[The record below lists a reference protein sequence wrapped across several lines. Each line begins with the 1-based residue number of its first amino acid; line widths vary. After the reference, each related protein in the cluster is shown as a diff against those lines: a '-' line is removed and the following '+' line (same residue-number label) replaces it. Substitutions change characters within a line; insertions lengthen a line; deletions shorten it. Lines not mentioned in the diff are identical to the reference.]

1 LYINGLCSFLE
12 STSISLPNGPNSI
25 KSFSKMHSSLL
36 LGLLPFAAAQVSQV
50 VEAPPPAPVRLN
62 ATKSGVIPTLPTGFT
77 GVDTLQGA
85 IIMPLPPIPGY
96 VGLNGTALAQTNLPT
111 STYRATLPASMFN
124 NLVNATVRGYIEGVG
139 TPSGVRFTV
148 NLTGLPDQAKY
159 GPFNWH
165 IHTLPVPADGNC
177 TATTSHFDPTNRG
190 ELVMCE
196 AARPETCQAGD
207 LAGKHGGKI
216 ATPSVFSTSF
226 VEPYLS
232 TRPGSA
238 YFFGGLSFVLHS
250 TNTTRLT
257 CANFV
262 MVNGTSGNA
271 TATVSG
277 TGAPQFTGAAVK
289 IGAGVGALAVAV
301 AAAFL

>member
-1 LYINGLCSFLE
+1 
-12 STSISLPNGPNSI
+12 
-25 KSFSKMHSSLL
+25 MHSSIL

-50 VEAPPPAPVRLN
+50 VEAPPPAPVRLD

-85 IIMPLPPIPGY
+85 IIMPLPPQPGY
-96 VGLNGTALAQTNLPT
+96 IGLNGTATAQINLPA
-111 STYRATLPASMFN
+111 STYRATLPSSMFN
-124 NLVNATVRGYIEGVG
+124 NLVGTTVRGYIEGVG
-139 TPSGVRFTV
+139 TAAGVRFTV
-148 NLTGLPDQAKY
+148 NLTGLPEQARY

-165 IHTLPVPADGNC
+165 IHTLPVPANGNC

-190 ELVMCE
+190 ELIMCE

-216 ATPSVFSTSF
+216 MTPGSFSTSF

-232 TRPGSA
+232 TAPGSA

-262 MVNGTSGNA
+262 QVNGTSGNA
-271 TATVSG
+271 TASVVPSATG
-277 TGAPQFTGAAVK
+277 TGAPQFTGAAAKV
-289 IGAGVGALAVAV
+289 GAGAGALAIAV
-301 AAAFL
+301 AAALL

>member
-1 LYINGLCSFLE
+1 MHA
-12 STSISLPNGPNSI
+12 SI
-25 KSFSKMHSSLL
+25 L
-36 LGLLPFAAAQVSQV
+36 LGLLPFAAGQVSQV
-50 VEAPPPAPVRLN
+50 VEAPPPPPVRLT
-62 ATKSGVIPTLPTGFT
+62 ATKSGVAPTLPTGFA

-85 IIMPLPPIPGY
+85 IIMPLPPQPGY
-96 VGLNGTALAQTNLPT
+96 VGLNGTATAQTNLPT
-111 STYRATLPASMFN
+111 STYRATLPSTMFN
-124 NLVNATVRGYIEGVG
+124 NLVGTTVGGYIEGVG
-139 TPSGVRFTV
+139 NANGVRFTV
-148 NLTGLPDQAKY
+148 NLNGLPEQAKY

-190 ELVMCE
+190 ELIMCE

-216 ATPSVFSTSF
+216 MTPGNFSTSF

-232 TRPGSA
+232 TSPGSA

-262 MVNGTSGNA
+262 QVNGTSGNA
-271 TATVSG
+271 TSSVRPSG
-277 TGAPQFTGAAVK
+277 TSTGAPSQYTGAAGK
-289 IGAGVGALAVAV
+289 IGAGAGALAVAI